1 MHVCN
6 NNERNCKT
14 NTITIVNFFALRK
27 AKTNQNKIK
36 YKKKTS

>member
-14 NTITIVNFFALRK
+14 NTITTVNFFGLKK
-27 AKTNQNKIK
+27 AKKKNQNEIK
-36 YKKKTS
+36 